1 MACDYRAD
9 GDTYRA
15 VCSVMIKVS
24 KGVGLDD
31 VTMASYTTVFGVT
44 TKKQRTQMLFDVVM
58 NIVKFVLH

>member
-1 MACDYRAD
+1 MACNYRAD

-31 VTMASYTTVFGVT
+31 VTMATYTTVLGVT
-44 TKKQRTQMLFDVVM
+44 TKKQEINHLNSEYRTHCLML
-58 NIVKFVLH
+58 